1 MNLDI
6 AKQNNLH
13 PNCSAFTHHPS
24 TVLSATNTIVAMAAF
39 HAKDRLLAAA
49 QR

>member
-24 TVLSATNTIVAMAAF
+24 IVLSATNTIVAMAAF